1 DELLASTRVRVLRT
15 PVPHDRLAMA
25 DAYAACD
32 AVLFPSH
39 WEGFGNP
46 PIEAA
51 FHRRPAAVG
60 SYPVSMEL
68 AGLGFRWLPGDDSAP
83 LAAVLAD
90 PSSVVDDLEHNRS
103 IADLHFAYDAMR
115 DRLGALL
122 TEMGCLP

>member
-1 DELLASTRVRVLRT
+1 
-15 PVPHDRLAMA
+15 MA

-60 SYPVSMEL
+60 AYPVSTEL
-68 AGLGFRWLPGDDSAP
+68 LELGFRWLPGDDGAP
-83 LAAVLAD
+83 LAAALAD
-90 PSSVVDDLEHNRS
+90 PSSVADDLEHNWT
-103 IADLHFAYDAMR
+103 IAGRHFAHDAMR

-122 TEMGCLP
+122 TEMGFRP

>member
-1 DELLASTRVRVLRT
+1 
-15 PVPHDRLAMA
+15 MA

-51 FHRRPAAVG
+51 LHRRPVAVG
-60 SYPVSMEL
+60 SYPVGIEL
-68 AGLGFRWLPGDDSAP
+68 AELGFRWLPGDDDGP
-83 LAAVLAD
+83 LAAALAD
-90 PSSVVDDLEHNRS
+90 PSSLTADLEHNR
-103 IADLHFAYDAMR
+103 ALAWEHFAHDAMR

-122 TEMGCLP
+122 TDMGVTP

>member
-1 DELLASTRVRVLRT
+1 
-15 PVPHDRLAMA
+15 MA

-60 SYPVSMEL
+60 AYPVGAEL
-68 AGLGFRWLPGDDSAP
+68 LELGFRWLPGDDGAP
-83 LAAVLAD
+83 LAAALAD
-90 PSSVVDDLEHNRS
+90 PASVAGDLEHNR
-103 IADLHFAYDAMR
+103 DARRPPLRPRRHARPPRRAPHR
-115 DRLGALL
+115 DG
-122 TEMGCLP
+122 MLP